1 MGAII
6 CHAGPVLGI
15 DRASLPQSGEVFIGF
30 STQRGPVS
38 WFIRR
43 STGSPA
49 SHSFL
54 LYFSEQFDQ
63 HMVLEVQGRGF
74 VQVPWDAWLHKNKLL
89 ALYEIDRS
97 AEELDNAMSELG
109 RRLGDPYDNFSLVG
123 LVLIYVVPIW
133 DRNDL
138 DDKEKLICSEMVA
151 LFLRW
156 ANVPLQHHIDRVVP
170 HDLWRLAN
178 EYSADFV
185 LRYESARAERKL
197 PKVRRQG
204 RKLLDPNS

>member
-1 MGAII
+1 M
-6 CHAGPVLGI
+6 
-15 DRASLPQSGEVFIGF
+15 
-30 STQRGPVS
+30 RGLVS
-38 WFIRR
+38 WLIRR

-74 VQVPWDAWLHKNKLL
+74 VQVPWQAWTGKNKLL
-89 ALYEIDRS
+89 ALYQIDRS
-97 AEELDNAMSELG
+97 EAELDEAMSALG
-109 RRLGDPYDNFSLVG
+109 RRLGDPYDTFSLVG
-123 LVLIYVVPIW
+123 FLLIYVVPIW

-138 DDKEKLICSEMVA
+138 DDKKKLICSEMVA

-156 ANVPLQHHIDRVVP
+156 AQVPLQHHIDRVVP

-178 EYSADFV
+178 DYQADFV
-185 LRYESARAERKL
+185 LKYESSRAEKKL
-197 PKVRRQG
+197 PKVCKRG
-204 RKLLDPNS
+204 RELLDPKC